1 MADQGRRAETK
12 TDDFEQ
18 LRELNNHAARQEAR
32 NTDVP
37 VTQRRG
43 RNLGKKKLEFE
54 FKIAL
59 TIALAGWEAG
69 GVVAVLCL
77 LHHAHLTWP
86 QHSILERIAL
96 HDYLPN

>member
-43 RNLGKKKLEFE
+43 RNLNQKYLNSNDLRTNDPVN
-54 FKIAL
+54 AQVRH
-59 TIALAGWEAG
+59 
-69 GVVAVLCL
+69 VV
-77 LHHAHLTWP
+77 HAQGL
-86 QHSILERIAL
+86 R
-96 HDYLPN
+96 LPPPAQAAEEGPRAQNQ